1 MSGVM
6 MEQKLQAFEALMSEL
21 SGALAD
27 IVVAMQAK
35 KDGTD
40 EISATLVDLVSAIE
54 SQPAGKS
61 IESIVQAIKAIRI
74 EAPLVTVHVNPTPIQ
89 NIVQPAAVQI
99 LERVQP
105 GDYMLTVKYDN
116 HDRITEA
123 RISREIK

>member
-54 SQPAGKS
+54 SQSAGKS
-61 IESIVQAIKAIRI
+61 IESIAQAIKAIRI
-74 EAPLVTVHVNPTPIQ
+74 EAPPVTVNVSPTPIQ
-89 NIVQPAAVQI
+89 NIVQPATVQI

-105 GDYMLTVKYDN
+105 GDYRLTVKYDN

-123 RISREIK
+123 LIGRVLK